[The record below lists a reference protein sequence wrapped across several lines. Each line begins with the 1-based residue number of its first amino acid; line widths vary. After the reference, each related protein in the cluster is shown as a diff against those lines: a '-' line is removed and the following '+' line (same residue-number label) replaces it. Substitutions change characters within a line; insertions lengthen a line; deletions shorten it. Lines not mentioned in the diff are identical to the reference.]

1 MKTQIK
7 HENLLS
13 VLSIKYRAKLKIG
26 IKKIEIK
33 KNLLKIEIHKR

>member
-13 VLSIKYRAKLKIG
+13 I
-26 IKKIEIK
+26 IEYQIPCQT
-33 KNLLKIEIHKR
+33 